1 MKLGLVMKTTVM
13 RITGINTKTKAE
25 FYKDVKVGDLLEVS
39 YNFDQY
45 HSSRYVPYIRVK
57 NLLKGTDAET
67 SIHQVYDMIGKFSFE
82 ETTLDSHNVIQLH
95 DKQVIITRRGIEQLH
110 NEGAWDALISK
121 ISPIMMFGY
130 ECIYVEDY
138 FKFLS
143 GAI

>member
-25 FYKDVKVGDLLEVS
+25 FYKDVKVGDLLEVN
-39 YNFDQY
+39 YNFNKFA
-45 HSSRYVPYIRVK
+45 SASYVTYVQVK
-57 NLLKGTDAET
+57 NLLKGTDTET
-67 SIHQVYDMIGKFSFE
+67 SIHQVASMIGKFDFE

-95 DKQVIITRRGIEQLH
+95 DKQVIVTRRGIEQLH